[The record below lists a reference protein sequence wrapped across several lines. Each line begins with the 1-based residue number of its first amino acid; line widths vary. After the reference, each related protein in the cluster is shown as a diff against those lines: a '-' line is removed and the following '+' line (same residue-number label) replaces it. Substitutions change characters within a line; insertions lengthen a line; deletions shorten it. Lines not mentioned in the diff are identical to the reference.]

1 MAAVRKLKCLFPHEA
16 IQSVLYCHLK
26 IGVMVFWCFG
36 IVVAATKPKC
46 HNAKKSKSHNAYSRM
61 KRFNLYYI
69 VILLIPLLLWKLNT
83 HLSKE
88 IVTFYGFAE
97 NKETEINFNYPVAIG
112 NIKVR
117 PGEHVASNTP
127 LLTIYRIKSKEVLE
141 DAPFKIAEL
150 RAKEKIWKTEK
161 QNDVETIKAKAKL
174 EIEKL
179 AGEKAR
185 IRNERQ
191 RKASLLKDL
200 KTLPD
205 SVSINHPIDSEIAR
219 IDKEISLLKASH
231 ATQIE
236 AVQKELAIQKNPYQ
250 IEINRL
256 QAEQQFQDATQKQQF
271 ELTAPFDGLV
281 GNIQC
286 KEGEHVPSYKTLIT
300 FYEPNPTIVKGFV
313 QEDLLLHVAARD
325 SFIVRSTKQ
334 ADLFC
339 YGEVIGLGSRIVEIP
354 ERLRK
359 LMDVKTYGREVL
371 VAIPTTNPFL
381 QKEKVILE
389 FLDAPKATVSTQPI
403 KPIEELKTGKLV
415 K

>member
-1 MAAVRKLKCLFPHEA
+1 M
-16 IQSVLYCHLK
+16 
-26 IGVMVFWCFG
+26 
-36 IVVAATKPKC
+36 
-46 HNAKKSKSHNAYSRM
+46 KK
-61 KRFNLYYI
+61 FNLYYI
-69 VILLIPLLLWKLNT
+69 VILAIPFLLWKLNS

-88 IVTFYGFAE
+88 VVIFYGFAE

-112 NIKVR
+112 DIKVR
-117 PGEHVASNTP
+117 PGEHVKANTP

-150 RAKEKIWKTEK
+150 RSKEKIWRTEK
-161 QNDVETIKAKAKL
+161 LNDIATIKAKATIAVEKL
-174 EIEKL
+174 EADKE
-179 AGEKAR
+179 R
-185 IRNERQ
+185 ILEDKQENL
-191 RKASLLKDL
+191 SLLKDL
-200 KTLPD
+200 KTIPD
-205 SVSINHPIDSEIAR
+205 SLYIDHPIDSEIAR

-231 ATQIE
+231 TTQIE
-236 AVQKELAIQKNPYQ
+236 AIEKELAIQKNPYQ

-271 ELTAPFDGLV
+271 DLTAPFDGLV

-371 VAIPTTNPFL
+371 VAIPATNPFL

-389 FLDAPKATVSTQPI
+389 FIEAPKGIASTKPI
-403 KPIEELKTGKLV
+403 KPLEELKKGKLV